1 MFNLPIVCIL
11 PFSSITTVGGIAWKY
26 LLTYPSLL
34 WKGETWCT
42 FSSQDEH
49 MNFTG
54 HSTHCTCTFPLK
66 HKLQQLGEGKL
77 LNARTAS
84 NNCFLELSQL
94 EVKFII
100 LVSQFFEDAGTPNEL
115 RKSLHLA
122 KVASRVSSVEKILVW
137 SITMISITMFYQ
149 IIRGM

>member
-1 MFNLPIVCIL
+1 MFTLPVVCIL
-11 PFSSITTVGGIAWKY
+11 PFSSITTVGGIALKY
-26 LLTYPSLL
+26 PLTNASLL
-34 WKGETWCT
+34 WKSKPWCT

-54 HSTHCTCTFPLK
+54 HSAQRTCTFPLK
-66 HKLQQLGEGKL
+66 HKLQQLGEGGL
-77 LNARTAS
+77 LKARTAS

-115 RKSLHLA
+115 RKLSHLA

-137 SITMISITMFYQ
+137 SITMISITTFNL
-149 IIRGM
+149 